1 LAEFV
6 SASTPSLGRGSS
18 RPESVSA
25 WSFARADIVG
35 VTGGGTLHR
44 VTAMATSSADD
55 GRIDTSLL

>member
-1 LAEFV
+1 V
-6 SASTPSLGRGSS
+6 ST
-18 RPESVSA
+18 